1 MVDVLF
7 QLPEYGTNCAVIPAI
22 IAGVA
27 ALGAAIVGSISNSN
41 SNATNKE
48 INADTNA
55 TNAANVAATN
65 EANLQATRE
74 TNAANKMLQDAQNA
88 WNLQQW
94 NRENEYN
101 SPASQVQ
108 RLKAAGINPAA
119 VFGNGSI
126 SEASQLTSAPS
137 HPAVAPQM
145 QAAQAEA
152 YYEQPGVGANL
163 IANSLNG
170 FAQARLANAQA
181 DKTGNDVSIANAQN
195 VREAEKH
202 IHLLEFLKKQS
213 EGQGITNDLAR
224 ETLAFSQA
232 TMQSKVAAA
241 MNDVRL
247 QEQAYKESTLRQ
259 QNLDIQNKLANIEL
273 QFSPLMKGAEL
284 QNLRGTLQQIG
295 AQIKLINAQ
304 TNLTSE
310 QKASEVEKRTSV
322 ILDNGLKADQV
333 QIRNAIQNYVISDYI
348 NQSDINRRK
357 SEHGEWS
364 TKFFGRNQER
374 NIQSVAPL
382 W

>member
-1 MVDVLF
+1 MIELI
-7 QLPEYGTNCAVIPAI
+7 LPDYGLDMAIIPAI
-22 IAGVA
+22 IAGAA
-27 ALGAAIVGSISNSN
+27 ALSAAVLGSVSNSN
-41 SNATNKE
+41 TNATNRE

-55 TNAANVAATN
+55 TNAANVEKTN
-65 EANLQATRE
+65 AANLQISRE
-74 TNAANKMLQDAQNA
+74 TNAVNKQMQDAQNA

-108 RLKAAGINPAA
+108 RLKQAGINPAA

-170 FAQARLANAQA
+170 FAQARLANSQA
-181 DKTGNDVSIANAQN
+181 DKVGNDVSIASAQN
-195 VREAEKH
+195 QREAEKH
-202 IHLLEFLKKQS
+202 IHMLEYLSQQAKGKGL
-213 EGQGITNDLAR
+213 ENELAA
-224 ETLAFSQA
+224 ETLAFTQA

-247 QEQAYKESTLRQ
+247 QEQAYKESSLRQ
-259 QNLDIQNKLANIEL
+259 ANMDVQNKLANIEL
-273 QFSPLMKGAEL
+273 QYSPLMKGAEL
-284 QNLRGTLQQIG
+284 QNLRAGLQQIG

-304 TNLTSE
+304 AGLTSE
-310 QKASEVEKRTSV
+310 QKASEVSKRV
-322 ILDNGLKADQV
+322 GYILDNGMKGVDYQV
-333 QIRNAIQNYVISDYI
+333 KNAIKQYVISDAE
-348 NQSDINRRK
+348 NRSDIERRK
-357 SEHGEWS
+357 AEHGEWS

-374 NIQSVAPL
+374 NINSVVPL